1 MFKKLFSAGKIGTME
16 LKNRFVVPPMVSMFT
31 TEEGMATER
40 FIRYY
45 EEKAKGGFG
54 LIITENYSINQNAGG
69 FKIMGRMWN
78 EEHMKSHKELVD
90 RIHKAGAKICLQIY
104 HAGRQTISE
113 ITGLQPVAPS
123 AIKDPTMPEIP
134 RELTV
139 KEILEIEDDFVNAAV
154 LGKKAGFDSVE
165 IHGAHGYLINQFL
178 SPFSNKRTDE
188 YGGSFI
194 NRFRFCKEIIQKV
207 RAAVG
212 EDYPILIRLG
222 ADELVEGGLN
232 IEDTK
237 IIGKMAENAGVDCID
252 ITVGVYATRY
262 MIAAPAAVKEGWLAK
277 YTAELKKE
285 ISVPVIIVNRFTNP
299 FLMDN
304 VLNENKADFI
314 ALGRQSIADPHFPE
328 KVKEGRFDEINK
340 CIGCM
345 QGCIGRQ
352 VQGKDISCLV
362 NPLTGKEYK
371 YDKKTDN
378 PKKVMVIGAG
388 PAGNEAAISAARA
401 GHEVHLFEKTDKIGG
416 QWLIAA
422 IPPNKEELNS
432 FTLWQ
437 KKQLQMLN
445 VDVNLETEVTVDMV
459 KQGNYDKVIIATGAK
474 PVTPNIEGIK
484 GKNVVQAND
493 VLRGIK
499 AVGEKCVV
507 IGGGLVG
514 AETAE
519 FLAVEWH
526 KVAIVEILDEIIS
539 GLEEGPRRYII
550 KNLKENNAEIYTSS
564 KVKKINSNS
573 VIIEKDGKKITLEC
587 DSVVIA
593 IGSCSD
599 NELAKKLENEGID
612 IKVIGDA
619 KKAGRALEG
628 VLDGFKA
635 GYEL

>member
-1 MFKKLFSAGKIGTME
+1 MFNKLFSSGKIGTME

-31 TEEGMATER
+31 NEDGTATER

-45 EEKAKGGFG
+45 EEKAKGEFG

-78 EEHMKSHKELVD
+78 EKHMNSHKELVD
-90 RIHKAGAKICLQIY
+90 RIHKQGSKICLQIY
-104 HAGRQTISE
+104 HAGRQTTSE
-113 ITGLQPVAPS
+113 ITGLKPVAPS
-123 AIKDPTMPEIP
+123 PIKDPTMPEIP
-134 RELTV
+134 KELTV
-139 KEILEIEDDFVNAAV
+139 KEILKIEDDFVNAAL
-154 LGKKAGFDSVE
+154 LGKKAGFDAVE

-178 SPFSNKRTDE
+178 SPFSNKRTDM

-194 NRFRFCKEIIQKV
+194 NRFRFCKEIIEKV
-207 RAAVG
+207 RGAVG
-212 EDYPILIRLG
+212 KDYPILIRLG
-222 ADELVEGGLN
+222 AEELVEGGLN
-232 IEDTK
+232 IDDTK
-237 IIGKMAENAGVDCID
+237 IIAKMAENAGVDCVD

-277 YTAELKKE
+277 YTAELKKK
-285 ISVPVIIVNRFTNP
+285 ISVPVIVVNRFTNP
-299 FLMDN
+299 FLMED
-304 VLNENKADFI
+304 VLDENKADFI

-352 VQGKDISCLV
+352 VQGKNISCLV
-362 NPLTGKEYK
+362 NPLTGKEYA

-388 PAGNEAAISAARA
+388 PAGNEAAISSARA
-401 GHEVHLFEKTDKIGG
+401 GHEVHLFEKSNKIGG

-437 KKQLQMLN
+437 KKQLEMLN

-459 KQGNYDKVIIATGAK
+459 KKGNYDEVIVATGAN
-474 PVTPNIEGIK
+474 PITPNIEGIE
-484 GKNVVQAND
+484 GENVVQAND
-493 VLRGIK
+493 VLTGIK
-499 AVGEKCVV
+499 LVGDRCVV

-514 AETAE
+514 AETCE
-519 FLAVEWH
+519 FLALEWH
-526 KVAIVEILDEIIS
+526 KVAIVEMLDEIIG
-539 GLEEGPRRYII
+539 GLEEGPRRYIM

-564 KVKKINSNS
+564 KVKKITSDS
-573 VIIEKDGKKITLEC
+573 VIIEKDGREITLEC

-593 IGSCSD
+593 IGSSSD
-599 NELAKKLENEGID
+599 NKLARKLENEGID
-612 IKVIGDA
+612 IKIIGDA
-619 KKAGRALEG
+619 KKAGRALDG
-628 VLDGFKA
+628 VLDGFKV
-635 GYEL
+635 GYGL